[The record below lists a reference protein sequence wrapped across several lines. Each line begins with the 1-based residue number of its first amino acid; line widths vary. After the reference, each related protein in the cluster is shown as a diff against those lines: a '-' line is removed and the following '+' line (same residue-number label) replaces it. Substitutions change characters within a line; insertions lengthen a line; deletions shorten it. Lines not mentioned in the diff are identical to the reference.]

1 MGLVYRVGYASSG
14 MFPWRI
20 RSFPA
25 GPHCPAGRIAPFTDG
40 ACPWHRGPDPSVQA
54 FAEQTENGVVSLP
67 SLSNFVGT
75 L

>member
-1 MGLVYRVGYASSG
+1 
-14 MFPWRI
+14 MFLWRI

-25 GPHCPAGRIAPFTDG
+25 GRIVPRDESRPFTDG